1 MVGRGELERRLL
13 ELNANVKQLKARQCE
28 LHQMNVDA
36 KCEKIKQSKA
46 QEQCLGE
53 IRLGT
58 SVAHAIQMDVMQQKD
73 KNEQILALK

>member
-1 MVGRGELERRLL
+1 MVKGRDLESRLF

-36 KCEKIKQSKA
+36 KCEKINSSKA
-46 QEQCLGE
+46 QEQFLEE

-58 SVAHAIQMDVMQQKD
+58 SVTQAI
-73 KNEQILALK
+73 